1 MSPPTPTAPPL
12 SPSHPL
18 IAELSALRNQL
29 AQYQKQAHQS
39 SIQLQGARLELALA
53 KDQNAGLI
61 SAVESLKSEVNVL
74 RSNPSPPSVPPQST
88 ALSELSLAHRR
99 LSAKLDLTESA
110 LESAQLELAATQHE
124 LARLAKD
131 RESDRATINELR
143 REKDEWDEE
152 LAWEQGER
160 RNVEEQK
167 KLVDLALKE
176 YATLVHSLDPNAVPP
191 ELPTRSPSNIL
202 NATPSLTSDAKP
214 ATPQPE
220 SPASAPA
227 STSAESI
234 SNLLVGQRGV
244 HRLFEDFTSTLASRE
259 AEIRKLQAKV
269 DAAEQSLSLVEEQ
282 LESERTLRVQCVE
295 ERDRVVRD
303 DQSAAKVV
311 ERYMTFTQ
319 KAHAT
324 VHLHL
329 DNLRIRSGATQATLR
344 KEAVRLQK
352 QLEGEVDRA
361 RKVREAV
368 DELSEGL
375 ARESAGR
382 RREVALRLKMVAEEE
397 VRERRVEKWLDKVR
411 RARAGAEGA
420 VIEPDSLQTLLDEG
434 VSAIAPNETTQ
445 ETPSSRFRLFRKKS
459 KQQLE
464 PARGDDGEEA
474 SIARVLLAEELVNT
488 LVADLQEET
497 ERRAELERQRV
508 DWLAREAVEGVPAH
522 DGDDGGLVFDVEHE
536 EHEEHGANGRA
547 SIKGVEQSQPES
559 TQPEPARLDSPAVL
573 DLPTPSPSPNNSTL
587 HSLTHSLASL
597 RSSVPVA
604 PPTPNTP
611 LPSASGKRNPTFLS
625 LSRRPPLADPVLLAL
640 LDGLHEV
647 IEDARVDVEIAR
659 SDEERVYRGFEA
671 LLNVGKAGAVRGQDV
686 LADAT
691 EYLSD
696 RIDGDG
702 WRRLEKRVEDVEHDV
717 MSLQRAVHELAGEL
731 DKDDPD
737 EYSGGSVWEGLGLKT
752 VSPAQTRATSP
763 NPLTS
768 PLGNPLDGARRAG
781 AGTVAMIGNVGRSF
795 SASVIGAPRKEELGG
810 GRGEDLLKEEDDV
823 E

>member
-1 MSPPTPTAPPL
+1 
-12 SPSHPL
+12 
-18 IAELSALRNQL
+18 
-29 AQYQKQAHQS
+29 
-39 SIQLQGARLELALA
+39 
-53 KDQNAGLI
+53 
-61 SAVESLKSEVNVL
+61 
-74 RSNPSPPSVPPQST
+74 
-88 ALSELSLAHRR
+88 
-99 LSAKLDLTESA
+99 
-110 LESAQLELAATQHE
+110 
-124 LARLAKD
+124 
-131 RESDRATINELR
+131 
-143 REKDEWDEE
+143 
-152 LAWEQGER
+152 
-160 RNVEEQK
+160 
-167 KLVDLALKE
+167 
-176 YATLVHSLDPNAVPP
+176 VHSLDPNAVPP

-368 DELSEGL
+368 DELGEGL

-573 DLPTPSPSPNNSTL
+573 DLPTPSPLAEQLRDMFSPLESRSRPLQQTL

-604 PPTPNTP
+604 PPAPNTP
-611 LPSASGKRNPTFLS
+611 LPSASGKKNPTFLS

-702 WRRLEKRVEDVEHDV
+702 WRRLEKRVDDVEHDV

-795 SASVIGAPRKEELGG
+795 SASVIGAPRKVSGMAGGLYRPRRSLAVGEE
-810 GRGEDLLKEEDDV
+810 RDLLKEEDDV